1 MLFNSYVFLFDFLP
15 LVLLLFH
22 GLRRLGRERGAV
34 FMLAVMSLA
43 YYGWW
48 SWKYLLLLIPL
59 MLVNYIVAQRMVDF
73 RERQRP
79 RAVKRL
85 LILGLSLNLAALGYY
100 KYANFFVDNIN
111 ALFGL
116 DLFLATIVLPLGIS
130 FFTFQKIAL
139 LVDVYYGKV
148 GRLDLLDYALFVA
161 FFPQL
166 IAGPIVHHSEMM
178 PQFKQ
183 LRRVPP
189 AWLGLGG
196 TIFVIGLAKKV
207 LLADTAA
214 LYATPQ
220 FNAAAAGTQLDMLAA
235 WSGALAYTAQLYFD
249 FSGYSDMA
257 IGLGLLFGVRLPL
270 NFASPYQAVSIID
283 FWRRWHMTLSRFLR
297 DYLYIPLGGNRKG
310 PARRHANL
318 FTTMV
323 LGGIWHGAGWTFVVW
338 GALHG
343 AYLIVNHGWRELR
356 ARLHLQREASSRAGR
371 RFAQLITFFAVV
383 IAWVFF
389 RADDMDA
396 ALAMLKAMFGMYG
409 IAAPAS
415 LATLLPHWPV
425 SSAPADAAIALGVVV
440 PLLSLAWFAPNT
452 QQLTGYVG
460 PEGTYG
466 SGIAEPG
473 PAAIRWNGSAIWA
486 VLIGMLFALCLM
498 SMSRVSEFIYFQF

>member
-1 MLFNSYVFLFDFLP
+1 MLFNSYVFLFGFLP

-59 MLVNYIVAQRMVDF
+59 MMLNYIVAQRMVDF

-79 RAVKRL
+79 RGVKRL

-189 AWLGLGG
+189 AWLALGG

-318 FTTMV
+318 FTTMI

-466 SGIAEPG
+466 SGIAESG

>member
-1 MLFNSYVFLFDFLP
+1 MLFNSYVFLFGFLP

-34 FMLAVMSLA
+34 FVLAMMSRA

-59 MLVNYIVAQRMVDF
+59 MLANYAIAQWMVRS

-79 RAVKRL
+79 RAAKRL
-85 LILGLSLNLAALGYY
+85 LVLWLALNLAALGYY
-100 KYANFFVDNIN
+100 NYAIFFVDYIN

-116 DLFLATIVLPLGIS
+116 DLFLSTIVLLLGIL
-130 FFTFQKIAL
+130 FFIFQKIAR
-139 LVDVYYGKV
+139 LVDVYFGKG

-189 AWLGLGG
+189 AWLALGG

-283 FWRRWHMTLSRFLR
+283 FWRRWHMTLSRLLR
-297 DYLYIPLGGNRKG
+297 DYLYIPLGGNRNG
-310 PARRHANL
+310 PTRRHANL
-318 FTTMV
+318 FITMV
-323 LGGIWHGAGWTFVVW
+323 LGGIWHGAGWTFVAW

-343 AYLIVNHGWRELR
+343 AYLLVNHGWRELR
-356 ARLHLQREASSRAGR
+356 ARLHLPREARSRSGR
-371 RFAQLITFFAVV
+371 RLAQLITLFAVV
-383 IAWVFF
+383 IAWVFY
-389 RADDMDA
+389 RAADMDA
-396 ALAMLKAMFGMYG
+396 AFAMLKAMFGMYG

-415 LATLLPHWPV
+415 LAALLPHWPV
-425 SSAPADAAIALGVVV
+425 SSAPADAAVALGVVV
-440 PLLSLAWFAPNT
+440 PLLLLTWFAPNT

-460 PEGTYG
+460 PEGAHG
-466 SGIAEPG
+466 SGVAEPG
-473 PAAIRWNGSAIWA
+473 LAAMRWNGSTIWA
-486 VLIGMLFALCLM
+486 VIIGMLFALCLM